1 MREINIK
8 LIIFSIL
15 WNLFTPP
22 RLNGYPNL
30 NITAMVCLH
39 AQDSIHRWKWA
50 RLVTFLSLNYVQNVL
65 SKVNL
70 IYISRSRNILLCD
83 SKPTYIVQACVCKN
97 VCVCMGIHMVTF
109 SWLPMIAVEQSWTY
123 KNTSWL
129 DCCILLWLREYNNIV
144 WTVCKNCRY
153 KQQYNLLLFV
163 YLTFYDS
170 KTGWMVFGFLLMMAP
185 ETP

>member
-8 LIIFSIL
+8 LIIFMYFVKL
-15 WNLFTPP
+15 VHAT

-83 SKPTYIVQACVCKN
+83 SKQLTLFKHACARTYVCVWVYIWLRFRGCPWLRWSNLGPTKIPADWTAASYYDYVNNDTVWIVCKN
-97 VCVCMGIHMVTF
+97 WI
-109 SWLPMIAVEQSWTY
+109 
-123 KNTSWL
+123 
-129 DCCILLWLREYNNIV
+129 
-144 WTVCKNCRY
+144 
-153 KQQYNLLLFV
+153 
-163 YLTFYDS
+163 
-170 KTGWMVFGFLLMMAP
+170 
-185 ETP
+185 